1 MKPRP
6 WTWRTHSYNIIHSCR
21 LSIIEP
27 GPIATEFL
35 PTELNDSETDDLHEG
50 VDEETKELLANAVTK
65 MESAL
70 ANMAQ
75 SPVEIAQIIADVL
88 QEDDPHLRYQTNKMY
103 TMATADKLT
112 DPTGDSTLLAI
123 YQKFFS

>member
-1 MKPRP
+1 M
-6 WTWRTHSYNIIHSCR
+6 
-21 LSIIEP
+21 SIIEP

-35 PTELNDSETDDLHEG
+35 SSGLNTSETNTDDPHEG
-50 VDEETKELLANAVTK
+50 VDEETKQLLANAVTK

-75 SPVEIAQIIADVL
+75 SPDEIAQIIADVL
-88 QEDDPHLRYQTNKMY
+88 QEENPHLRYQTDKMY
-103 TMATADKLT
+103 TVATADKLT
-112 DPTGDSTLLAI
+112 DPTGDKTLETI